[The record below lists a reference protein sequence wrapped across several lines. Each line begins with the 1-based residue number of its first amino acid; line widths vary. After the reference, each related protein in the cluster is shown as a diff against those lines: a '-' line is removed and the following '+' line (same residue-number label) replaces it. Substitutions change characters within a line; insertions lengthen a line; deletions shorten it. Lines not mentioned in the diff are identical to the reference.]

1 MINLSSVPVPAE
13 QGQLVVLGGILDLGA
28 VIGEEHDDGRRGG
41 GGDAADGGAE
51 AVADGILVP
60 PAAAAGL
67 RHKQP

>member
-13 QGQLVVLGGILDLGA
+13 QGQLVVLGGVADLGA
-28 VIGEEHDDGRRGG
+28 VVGEEHGDGCGG
-41 GGDAADGGAE
+41 GDDAADGGAE

>member
-13 QGQLVVLGGILDLGA
+13 QGQLVVLGGVADLGA
-28 VIGEEHDDGRRGG
+28 VVGEERGGRRCGG

>member
-28 VIGEEHDDGRRGG
+28 VIGQEHGDGWG

>member
-1 MINLSSVPVPAE
+1 MINLSSFPVPSE

-28 VIGEEHDDGRRGG
+28 VIGEERGGRRCG

>member
-1 MINLSSVPVPAE
+1 MIINLSSVPVPAE

-28 VIGEEHDDGRRGG
+28 VIGQEHGGGRGG

>member
-13 QGQLVVLGGILDLGA
+13 QGQLVVLGGVADLGA
-28 VIGEEHDDGRRGG
+28 VIGEEHGRGCGG
-41 GGDAADGGAE
+41 CGNAADGGAE